1 MADGRKV
8 RRILHM
14 KVRTTADAS
23 QFLALAQSALPLY
36 QAFGPRVRLLRNVDD
51 PSQFIQEVDYEA
63 DEAFELNRQKLAS
76 DPTVRSTMQA
86 WRMMAMGAVE
96 VDIYEDVTDAA
107 SS

>member
-1 MADGRKV
+1 MADGRTL

-14 KVRTTADAS
+14 KVKTTADAT
-23 QFLALAQSALPLY
+23 QFLSLARSAIPLY

-51 PSQFIQEVDYEA
+51 PSQFIQEVEYEA
-63 DEAFELNRQKLAS
+63 DEAFELNRQQIAS

-96 VDIYEDVTDAA
+96 VDIYEDVTEAE
-107 SS
+107 